1 MPRRSKAL
9 GTVLV
14 LTERPNSKLTDHLRR
29 CGYEVLET
37 FTTDHAVAI
46 CVNTRVD
53 VAVLNQDCFVETDG
67 WSVAQS
73 LKAAKPGIC
82 VLLALRGKPLSKRIP
97 KGVDATVSASD
108 ADGVLAHVESLSLS
122 STNTAKVHGDARVPA
137 TGLQVGRRK
146 RPR

>member
-1 MPRRSKAL
+1 MTKRGKAV

-14 LTERPNSKLTDHLRR
+14 LAEKRHSKLAGHLRR

-37 FTTDHAVAI
+37 FTTDHAVAV
-46 CVNTRVD
+46 CVNTPVD
-53 VAVLNQDCFVETDG
+53 VVVLNQDCFVETDG

-82 VLLALRGKPLSKRIP
+82 VLLALHGQPLSRKLP
-97 KGVDATVSASD
+97 KGVDATVRASD
-108 ADGVLAHVESLSLS
+108 PDGVLAHVERLSLS
-122 STNTAKVHGDARVPA
+122 SPNTANVGASGGAAP
-137 TGLQVGRRK
+137 TGLKVGRRK